1 MFPAPAVLL
10 LPMLLFAIKVAFVG
24 SLRCLDSFAT
34 PDFFAVVVFVAF
46 AFAVGGIFF
55 VFGIVVGGIF
65 TGIVFGGIIIIGT
78 AAEA

>member
-10 LPMLLFAIKVAFVG
+10 LPILLFAIKVAFVG

-46 AFAVGGIFF
+46 AFAAGGIFF
-55 VFGIVVGGIF
+55 GIVV
-65 TGIVFGGIIIIGT
+65 GGIIIIGT
-78 AAEA
+78 AA